1 MNPSLTLTGLLAMC
15 TLMPGVR
22 LGAAEVAVADAAQLR
37 SAASAAR
44 PGDVLVMKDGT
55 WTDVDL
61 VFQATGSK
69 EAPITLRAAT
79 PGAVVISGNSSLRIA
94 GSHLTVE
101 GLWFK
106 DSFPTKSDV
115 VSFRLDAK
123 KLANHCRLTQCAIT
137 EGEGIGDGK
146 ERKWVSLYG
155 QHHVVDHCHFAGK
168 TGKGTLMV
176 VWLDGR
182 EASHVIESNYF
193 GKRLKLGKN
202 GGEILRVGDSDSS
215 MQNARCRVTGNVF
228 EECSGEVEAISN
240 KSCENVYEGNVFR
253 NCQGTLTLRHGNRC
267 RVEGNAFFGNGK
279 ALTGG
284 IRIIGE
290 EHQVIGNYL
299 EKLEG
304 TEARAAICLM
314 NGIVNSPANGYFQ
327 VKHALVKGNYVNQCR
342 ESINIGYADKDVK
355 APLEPVDSEMADNV
369 IYATNRIVT
378 LQGTGAGVRW
388 SSGRVGGAELG
399 YAGPVE
405 TVQAQEVTYE
415 AWLKAT
421 ERKPLDE
428 GTVGAAWF
436 KRTPSSKEAGVGEG

>member
-1 MNPSLTLTGLLAMC
+1 MNPSLTLAGLLALC
-15 TLMPGVR
+15 VLTTGGH
-22 LGAAEVAVADAAQLR
+22 LGAAEVPVADAGQLR
-37 SAASAAR
+37 SAAAAAR

-61 VFQATGSK
+61 VFPAKGSK

-94 GSHLTVE
+94 GSHLTVD

-106 DSFPTKSDV
+106 DAFPTKNDV

-123 KLANHCRLTQCAIT
+123 NLASHCRLTHCVVT
-137 EGEGIGDGK
+137 ESEGVGDGR

-155 QHHVVDHCHFAGK
+155 RNHAVDHCHFVGK

-176 VWLDGR
+176 VWLDGAT
-182 EASHVIESNYF
+182 ASHVIEANYF
-193 GKRLKLGKN
+193 GKRVKLGKN
-202 GGEILRVGDSDSS
+202 GGEILRVGDSDTS
-215 MQNARCRVTGNVF
+215 MQNARCRVVGNLF
-228 EECSGEVEAISN
+228 EECSGEVEVISN
-240 KSCENVYEGNVFR
+240 KSCENLYDGNVFR
-253 NCQGTLTLRHGNRC
+253 NCQGTLTLRHGDRC
-267 RVEGNAFFGNGK
+267 YVEGNAFFGNGR
-279 ALTGG
+279 AHTGG

-290 EHQVIGNYL
+290 AHQVIGNYL

-314 NGIVNSPANGYFQ
+314 NGIENSPANGYFQ
-327 VKHALVKGNYVNQCR
+327 VKDALVKGNYINQCR

-355 APLEPVDSEMADNV
+355 AAMQPQSSVLADNV
-369 IYATNRIVT
+369 IYSENRIVT

-388 SSGRVGGAELG
+388 SSGKVGGAELG
-399 YAGPVE
+399 YAGPVVP
-405 TVQAQEVTYE
+405 VQAQEVSYE

-421 ERKPLDE
+421 GRKPLDE
-428 GTVGAAWF
+428 GSVGASWM
-436 KRTPSSKEAGVGEG
+436 KRIPSS

>member
-1 MNPSLTLTGLLAMC
+1 MNPSLALAGLLAFC
-15 TLMPGVR
+15 IVLTDGR
-22 LGAAEVAVADAAQLR
+22 LGAAEVAVANAAQLR
-37 SAASAAR
+37 AAASAAR
-44 PGDVLVMKDGT
+44 PGDVLVMNDGA

-61 VFQATGSK
+61 VFQATGSA
-69 EAPITLRAAT
+69 EAPVTLRAAT

-94 GSHLTVE
+94 GTHLTVE

-106 DSFPTKSDV
+106 DAFPTKNDV

-123 KLANHCRLTQCAIT
+123 NLASHCRLTQCAIT
-137 EGEGIGDGK
+137 ESEGAGDGK

-155 QHHVVDHCHFAGK
+155 RDHVIDHCHFAGK

-176 VWLDGR
+176 VWLDGGV
-182 EASHVIESNYF
+182 ASHVITGNYF

-202 GGEILRVGDSDSS
+202 GGEILRVGDSDTSL
-215 MQNARCRVTGNVF
+215 QNARCQVVGNLF

-240 KSCENVYEGNVFR
+240 KSCENLYEGNVFR

-267 RVEGNAFFGNGK
+267 KVKGNAFFGNGR

-290 EHQVIGNYL
+290 GHQVVGNYL

-314 NGIVNSPANGYFQ
+314 NGIENSPANGYFQ
-327 VKHALVKGNYVNQCR
+327 VKDALVKGNYVNQCR

-355 APLEPVDSEMADNV
+355 APLEPVGSEMADNV
-369 IYATNRIVT
+369 IYSANRIVT
-378 LQGTGAGVRW
+378 LKGSGAGVRW
-388 SSGRVGGAELG
+388 SGGKVGGAELG
-399 YAGPVE
+399 HSGPVVPVE
-405 TVQAQEVTYE
+405 AQEVCYE

-421 ERKPLDE
+421 GRKPLDE
-428 GTVGAAWF
+428 GSVGVVWM
-436 KRTPSSKEAGVGEG
+436 KRIPSS